1 MPSPRRSVVPAR
13 RAPAPAERPRRG
25 TAAATRARLVAAA
38 AVVFNRD
45 GYHGTDSNRLAR
57 AAGYA
62 PATFYK
68 HFPDKRALFLAVY
81 EAWVTAEWAAIE
93 RVLRADVPSAT
104 RAARIVTMVV
114 ALHRR
119 WRGLR
124 AGLRALVATDAGA
137 RAFYRAQR
145 RRQLQFMSRLGGR
158 APGRRSEDAAVLL
171 FTLERVADA
180 IAEGELH
187 DLHLALAPT
196 LARLRA
202 LVSHHLETASPRRTH
217 RHRSPRH

>member
-1 MPSPRRSVVPAR
+1 MDAPRLRGR
-13 RAPAPAERPRRG
+13 RPRRG
-25 TAAATRARLVAAA
+25 QPDATRARLVATA

-68 HFPDKRALFLAVY
+68 HFPDKRALFLAAY
-81 EAWVTAEWAAIE
+81 EAWVTLEWTAVEHA
-93 RVLRADVPSAT
+93 VAGGGSADAL
-104 RAARIVTMVV
+104 AGQVV
-114 ALHRR
+114 ALVLAMHRR

-124 AGLRALVATDAGA
+124 ASLRALVANDPIA

-145 RRQLQFMSRLGGR
+145 RRQLRLLAALAPRR
-158 APGRRSEDAAVLL
+158 ARPRAEDALLL

-180 IAEGELH
+180 IADGELT
-187 DLHLALAPT
+187 DLGVAVAPT
-196 LARLRA
+196 VTRLRT
-202 LVSHHLETASPRRTH
+202 LVRNHIGRR
-217 RHRSPRH
+217 